1 MIFFGEED
9 AQNLLVAAFAQSVA
23 DKEEDKRGADTDN
36 DLVQV
41 EEFDLER
48 HCGAIGYNSTCHSED
63 SAGAVGFF
71 PEQAEN
77 QHPEEGCFKTAK
89 GEHIDFPDNAG
100 RSDGDDVNTQAQN
113 NSSRHTEQ
121 TDGIVVDFLVAFGT
135 FVHINIFDDG

>member
-9 AQNLLVAAFAQSVA
+9 AQNLLVTAFSQSVA
-23 DKEEDKRGADTDN
+23 DEEENKRSADTDN

-41 EEFDLER
+41 EEGDLER
-48 HCGAIGYNSTCHSED
+48 HGGAVGDNATSHSED

-100 RSDGDDVNTQAQN
+100 RRDGDDIDTQAQN

-135 FVHINIFDDG
+135 LVHINIFDDG